1 MNRPDIDIGAVIK
14 GARDIKKDH
23 ADRLENLGAIKGEKF
38 KQAVEFIVM
47 QTNLR
52 DLTLSLLKMAGA
64 PEMLGR
70 LYSEVSAGM
79 NADMSLMYCKAVGIE
94 LEELEGDDGVL
105 VWARRLSDDLV
116 TRTND
121 LANNL

>member
-14 GARDIKKDH
+14 GVTDIKKDH
-23 ADRLENLGAIKGEKF
+23 SDRLENLAAIKGEKF

-94 LEELEGDDGVL
+94 LEELEGDDSVL